1 MTDAGDD
8 AEVALAEHGA
18 AFAEQLLAA
27 LPDWSARVVG
37 RFDPALETRGRRAG
51 AAAAAELG
59 PVLRELLTADV
70 DRQWANP
77 LTVLR
82 GAVPW
87 PTAVL
92 REAGVPPV
100 RRDPVDEANE
110 PDDVYGLSPMR
121 FADLDESLH
130 EPGIVWGALK
140 ARAHLRRHAS

>member
-1 MTDAGDD
+1 MSDD
-8 AEVALAEHGA
+8 ADVALAAHGT

-27 LPDWSARVVG
+27 LPTWSARAVAW
-37 RFDPALETRGRRAG
+37 FDPSLEDQGRRAG
-51 AAAAAELG
+51 ERAAAELG
-59 PVLRELLTADV
+59 PALRALLAADV
-70 DRQWANP
+70 DEQRANP

-82 GAVPW
+82 RAVRW
-87 PTAVL
+87 PTEVL
-92 REAGVPPV
+92 RAAGVAPV

-121 FADLDESLH
+121 FADIDESLH